1 MIGIIIWVIGV
12 VLTVKAALEIWNLK
26 GDTVKKLL
34 FIILIVM
41 TSWLGVIFYYFFG
54 KKEMANWVK

>member
-34 FIILIVM
+34 FIVLIVM

>member
-12 VLTVKAALEIWNLK
+12 VLTVKAALEIWSLK

-54 KKEMANWVK
+54 KKEMGNWVK